1 MNEQLVLD
9 NVEYQKSKDLGL
21 DYLKD
26 RKLVEKHHEYLDID
40 MIFVNASEFTY
51 DDFIEKCNKFFNKYH
66 SDKYIKQ
73 VIYEEVSDEY
83 EGNGASNFYLI
94 PKVWESEKEFIERVN
109 KTKEW
114 EEKRKLDSITSYG
127 FHVKDMS
134 PEEKRS
140 LIDYLMSKDST
151 IKEYIEGKKND

>member
-1 MNEQLVLD
+1 MSEQLVLD
-9 NVEYQKSKDLGL
+9 AVEYQKSKALGL

-26 RKLVEKHHEYLDID
+26 RKLVEKYQTYMDVDTIL
-40 MIFVNASEFTY
+40 VNGSEFTY

-73 VIYEEVSDEY
+73 VIYEDNY
-83 EGNGASNFYLI
+83 EGNNGYNFYLVS
-94 PKVWESEKEFIERVN
+94 KVWETENEFIKRMNE
-109 KTKEW
+109 TKEW
-114 EEKRKLDSITSYG
+114 EEKRKLDSIANYG
-127 FHVKDMS
+127 LRVKDMS

-140 LIDYLMSKDST
+140 LIDFMMYEDST

>member
-1 MNEQLVLD
+1 MSEQLVLD

-26 RKLVEKHHEYLDID
+26 RKLVEKYLEYLDID
-40 MIFVNASEFTY
+40 TIFVNGSEFKY
-51 DDFIEKCNKFFNKYH
+51 NDFIEKCNKFFKEYY

-73 VIYEEVSDEY
+73 VIYEEFGD
-83 EGNGASNFYLI
+83 NGSKFYLI
-94 PKVWESEKEFIERVN
+94 PKVWETEEEFIERVN

-114 EEKRKLDSITSYG
+114 EKQRKLDSIANYG
-127 FHVKDMS
+127 LRVKDMS

-140 LIDYLMSKDST
+140 LIDFMMSEDST

>member
-1 MNEQLVLD
+1 MSEQLVLD

-40 MIFVNASEFTY
+40 MIFVHGSEFIY
-51 DDFIEKCNKFFNKYH
+51 HEFIEKCNKFFNKYH

-73 VIYEEVSDEY
+73 VIYEEDSDEY

-94 PKVWESEKEFIERVN
+94 PKVWETEYEFIERVN
-109 KTKEW
+109 RTKEW
-114 EEKRKLDSITSYG
+114 EKQRKLDSIANYG
-127 FHVKDMS
+127 LRVKDMS

-140 LIDYLMSKDST
+140 LIDYMMSEDST